1 MSNLESAQAAIQA
14 ELSQAKQGLAYYQS
28 HVAALEGALAQL
40 AVIGNASG
48 TTTAESTVGK
58 RAKRVAAAEP
68 VKGRRGRQPK
78 TDKVVKT
85 KQTKGGKSAKGAN
98 QLPFTGGEYWPNLV
112 TSDPQSG
119 ADILRAAVAGL
130 GFEPSP
136 EQVKKLQQRM
146 TFVLNALVRDKK
158 IQDSG
163 SGRARRFFK

>member
-1 MSNLESAQAAIQA
+1 
-14 ELSQAKQGLAYYQS
+14 
-28 HVAALEGALAQL
+28 LEGALAQL
-40 AVIGNASG
+40 AVIGSVSG
-48 TTTAESTVGK
+48 TTTTESTVG
-58 RAKRVAAAEP
+58 RRVKRVAAAKP
-68 VKGRRGRQPK
+68 VKGQRGRPPK
-78 TDKVVKT
+78 TDKVVKA
-85 KQTKGGKSAKGAN
+85 KQAKGEKSAKGAKGAN

-119 ADILRAAVAGL
+119 ADILRASVAGL

-146 TFVLNALVRDKK
+146 TFVLNALVKDKK